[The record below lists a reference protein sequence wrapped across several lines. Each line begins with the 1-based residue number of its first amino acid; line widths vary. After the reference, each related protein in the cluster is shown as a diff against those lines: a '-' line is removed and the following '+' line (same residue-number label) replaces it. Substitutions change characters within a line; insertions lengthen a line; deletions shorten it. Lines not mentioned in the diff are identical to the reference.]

1 MWTGLLFTVTIIVIS
16 YFSGLYFGTVYQKAV
31 YNESKVKAERNS
43 KTALQKTNTKRQEIA
58 GVAKRG

>member
-31 YNESKVKAERNS
+31 YNELKIKAERSS

-58 GVAKRG
+58 GVTKRG

>member
-31 YNESKVKAERNS
+31 YKVSIHSCKR
-43 KTALQKTNTKRQEIA
+43 TLDPDCPGALVST
-58 GVAKRG
+58 G